1 MKLIKNVSPFGDVDS
16 PLLGRSVEAGA
27 VIEVTDEQAFDLL
40 FQPLHW
46 EAADAPAIKA
56 AKASATPKDGE

>member
-1 MKLIKNVSPFGDVDS
+1 MDS